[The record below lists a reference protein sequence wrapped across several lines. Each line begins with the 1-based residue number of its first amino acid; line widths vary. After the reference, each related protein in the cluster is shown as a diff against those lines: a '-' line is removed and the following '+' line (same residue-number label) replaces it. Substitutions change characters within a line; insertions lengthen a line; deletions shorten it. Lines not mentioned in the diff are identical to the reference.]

1 MNNDSNHVKFISY
14 TGEWPSLC
22 LGTLTLEV
30 NGRVYKL
37 DHVLASGGTCIITD
51 THDETTSGDW
61 LVLKDRLPIEIRQYY
76 EEICLVVNKNVK
88 HGCCGG
94 CV

>member
-14 TGEWPSLC
+14 TGKWPSLC

-30 NGRVYKL
+30 NGRTYKL
-37 DHVLASGGTCIITD
+37 DHVLASGGTCTITD
-51 THDETTSGDW
+51 TYDEIISGDW

-76 EEICLVVNKNVK
+76 EEICLVVNENIK

-94 CV
+94 CI